1 MSVENAKLV
10 LENFINQ
17 MKDWEKK
24 WGNILEKNQDLI
36 FNEEGME
43 SRLNELVMIQN
54 EYLSDKALSL
64 KQDRRVTLTFGIP
77 PEYEQII
84 SKENIVNEKKIE
96 FYTKNNEG
104 KECRIYTLIYENNNW
119 KIDIMKIDSLD
130 WKCSRQV
137 F

>member
-24 WGNILEKNQDLI
+24 WGNILEKNPDLI

-64 KQDRRVTLTFGIP
+64 KQDRRITLTFGIP
-77 PEYEQII
+77 PEYEQVI
-84 SKENIVNEKKIE
+84 SKENIINERKIE

-104 KECRIYTLIYENNNW
+104 KESRIYTLIYENNNW

-130 WKCSRQV
+130 WKSSRQV

>member
-1 MSVENAKLV
+1 MCVKNAKLV

-24 WGNILEKNQDLI
+24 WGNVLEKNPDLI

-77 PEYEQII
+77 PEYEQLI
-84 SKENIVNEKKIE
+84 SKENVINEKKIE

-104 KECRIYTLIYENNNW
+104 KECRIYTLICENNNW

-130 WKCSRQV
+130 WKSSRQV

>member
-24 WGNILEKNQDLI
+24 WGNVLEKNPDLI

-77 PEYEQII
+77 PEYEQLI
-84 SKENIVNEKKIE
+84 SKENIINEKKIE

-130 WKCSRQV
+130 WKSSRQV

>member
-1 MSVENAKLV
+1 MSVENAKLI

-24 WGNILEKNQDLI
+24 WGNVLEKNPDLI

-77 PEYEQII
+77 PEYEQLI
-84 SKENIVNEKKIE
+84 SKENIINEKKIE

-130 WKCSRQV
+130 WKSSRQV

>member
-24 WGNILEKNQDLI
+24 WGNVLEKNPDLI

-64 KQDRRVTLTFGIP
+64 KQDRRITLTFGIP
-77 PEYEQII
+77 PEYEQLI
-84 SKENIVNEKKIE
+84 SKQNIINEKKIE

-104 KECRIYTLIYENNNW
+104 KECRIYILICENNNW

-130 WKCSRQV
+130 WKSSRQV

>member
-24 WGNILEKNQDLI
+24 WGNILEKNPDLI

-64 KQDRRVTLTFGIP
+64 KQDRRITLTFGIP
-77 PEYEQII
+77 PEYEQVI
-84 SKENIVNEKKIE
+84 SKENIINESKIE

-104 KECRIYTLIYENNNW
+104 KESRFYTLIYENNNW

-130 WKCSRQV
+130 WKSSRQV

>member
-24 WGNILEKNQDLI
+24 WGNVLEKNPDLI

-43 SRLNELVMIQN
+43 SRLNELVIIQN

-64 KQDRRVTLTFGIP
+64 KQDRRITLTFGIP
-77 PEYEQII
+77 PEYEQLI
-84 SKENIVNEKKIE
+84 SKENIINEKKIE

-104 KECRIYTLIYENNNW
+104 KECRIYTLICENNNW

-130 WKCSRQV
+130 WKSSRQV

>member
-24 WGNILEKNQDLI
+24 WGNVLEKNPDLI

-64 KQDRRVTLTFGIP
+64 KQDRRITLTFGIP
-77 PEYEQII
+77 PEYEQLI
-84 SKENIVNEKKIE
+84 SKENIINEKKIE

-130 WKCSRQV
+130 WKSSRQV

>member
-24 WGNILEKNQDLI
+24 WGNILEKNPDLI

-64 KQDRRVTLTFGIP
+64 KQDRRITLTFGIP
-77 PEYEQII
+77 PEYEQVI
-84 SKENIVNEKKIE
+84 SKENIINERKIE

-104 KECRIYTLIYENNNW
+104 KESRFYTLIYENNNW

-130 WKCSRQV
+130 WKSSRQV

>member
-24 WGNILEKNQDLI
+24 WGNILEKNPDLI

-43 SRLNELVMIQN
+43 CRLNELVMIQN

-64 KQDRRVTLTFGIP
+64 KQDRRITLTFGIP
-77 PEYEQII
+77 PEYEQVI
-84 SKENIVNEKKIE
+84 SKENIINERKIE

-104 KECRIYTLIYENNNW
+104 KESRFYTLIYENNNW
-119 KIDIMKIDSLD
+119 KIDIMKIGSLD
-130 WKCSRQV
+130 WKSSRQV

>member
-24 WGNILEKNQDLI
+24 WGNVLEKNPDLI

-77 PEYEQII
+77 PEYEQLI
-84 SKENIVNEKKIE
+84 SKENIINEKKIE

-130 WKCSRQV
+130 WKSSR
-137 F
+137 

>member
-24 WGNILEKNQDLI
+24 WGNVLEKNPDLI

-77 PEYEQII
+77 PEYEQFI
-84 SKENIVNEKKIE
+84 SKENIINEKKIE

-130 WKCSRQV
+130 WKSSRQV

>member
-24 WGNILEKNQDLI
+24 WGNILEKNPDLI

-77 PEYEQII
+77 PEYEQLI
-84 SKENIVNEKKIE
+84 SKENIINEKKIE

-104 KECRIYTLIYENNNW
+104 KECRIYTLICENNNW

-130 WKCSRQV
+130 WKSSRQV

>member
-1 MSVENAKLV
+1 MCVKNAKLV

-24 WGNILEKNQDLI
+24 WGNILEKNPELI

-43 SRLNELVMIQN
+43 SRFNELVMIQN

-64 KQDRRVTLTFGIP
+64 KQDRRITLTFGIP
-77 PEYEQII
+77 PEYEQVI
-84 SKENIVNEKKIE
+84 SKENIITEKRIE

-104 KECRIYTLIYENNNW
+104 KECRFYILIYENNNW

-130 WKCSRQV
+130 WKSSRQI

>member
-24 WGNILEKNQDLI
+24 WGNILEKNPDLI

-54 EYLSDKALSL
+54 EYLSDKALWL
-64 KQDRRVTLTFGIP
+64 KQDRRITLTFGIP
-77 PEYEQII
+77 PEYEQVI
-84 SKENIVNEKKIE
+84 SKENIINERKIE

-104 KECRIYTLIYENNNW
+104 KESRIYTLIYENNNW

-130 WKCSRQV
+130 WKSSRQV

>member
-24 WGNILEKNQDLI
+24 WGNVLEKNPELI
-36 FNEEGME
+36 FNEEGMK

-64 KQDRRVTLTFGIP
+64 KQDRRITLTFGIP
-77 PEYEQII
+77 PEYEQFI
-84 SKENIVNEKKIE
+84 SKENIINEKKIE

-130 WKCSRQV
+130 WKSSRQV

>member
-24 WGNILEKNQDLI
+24 WGNVLEKNPDLI

-77 PEYEQII
+77 PEYEQLI
-84 SKENIVNEKKIE
+84 SKENVINEKKIE

-104 KECRIYTLIYENNNW
+104 KECRIYTLICENNNW

-130 WKCSRQV
+130 WKSSRQV

>member
-24 WGNILEKNQDLI
+24 WGNVLERNPDLI

-64 KQDRRVTLTFGIP
+64 KQDRRITLTFGIP

-84 SKENIVNEKKIE
+84 SKENIINEKKIE

-104 KECRIYTLIYENNNW
+104 KECRIYTLICENNNW

-130 WKCSRQV
+130 WKSSRQV

>member
-24 WGNILEKNQDLI
+24 WGNILEKNPDLI

-64 KQDRRVTLTFGIP
+64 KQDRRITLTFGIP
-77 PEYEQII
+77 PEYEQVI
-84 SKENIVNEKKIE
+84 SKENIINEWKIE

-104 KECRIYTLIYENNNW
+104 KESRFYTLIYENNNW

-130 WKCSRQV
+130 WKSSRQV

>member
-24 WGNILEKNQDLI
+24 WGNILEKNPDLI

-64 KQDRRVTLTFGIP
+64 KQDRRITLTFGIP
-77 PEYEQII
+77 PEYEQVI
-84 SKENIVNEKKIE
+84 SKENIINEGKIE

-104 KECRIYTLIYENNNW
+104 KESRFYTLIYENNNW

-130 WKCSRQV
+130 WKSSRQV

>member
-24 WGNILEKNQDLI
+24 WGNVLEKNPDLI

-77 PEYEQII
+77 PEYEQLI
-84 SKENIVNEKKIE
+84 SKENIINEKKIE

-104 KECRIYTLIYENNNW
+104 KECR
-119 KIDIMKIDSLD
+119 
-130 WKCSRQV
+130 
-137 F
+137 

>member
-24 WGNILEKNQDLI
+24 WGNILEKNPDLI

-64 KQDRRVTLTFGIP
+64 KQDRRITLTFSIP
-77 PEYEQII
+77 PEYEQVI
-84 SKENIVNEKKIE
+84 SKENIINERKIE

-104 KECRIYTLIYENNNW
+104 KESRFYTLIYENNNW

-130 WKCSRQV
+130 WKSSRQV

>member
-10 LENFINQ
+10 LENFINK

-24 WGNILEKNQDLI
+24 WGDVLEKNPDLI
-36 FNEEGME
+36 FNEAGME

-64 KQDRRVTLTFGIP
+64 KQDRRITLTFGIP
-77 PEYEQII
+77 PEYEQLI
-84 SKENIVNEKKIE
+84 SKENIINEKKIE

-104 KECRIYTLIYENNNW
+104 KECRIYTLICENSNW

-130 WKCSRQV
+130 WKSSRQV

>member
-24 WGNILEKNQDLI
+24 WGNILEKNPDLI
-36 FNEEGME
+36 FNEEGVE

-64 KQDRRVTLTFGIP
+64 KQDRRITLTFGIP
-77 PEYEQII
+77 PEYEQVI
-84 SKENIVNEKKIE
+84 SKENIINERKIE

-104 KECRIYTLIYENNNW
+104 KESRFYTLIYENNNW

-130 WKCSRQV
+130 WKSSRQV

>member
-24 WGNILEKNQDLI
+24 WGNVLEKNPDLI

-64 KQDRRVTLTFGIP
+64 KQDRRITLTFGIP
-77 PEYEQII
+77 PEYEQLI
-84 SKENIVNEKKIE
+84 SKENIINEKKIE

-104 KECRIYTLIYENNNW
+104 KECRIYTLICENNNW

-130 WKCSRQV
+130 WKSSRQV

>member
-24 WGNILEKNQDLI
+24 WGNILEKNPDLI

-64 KQDRRVTLTFGIP
+64 KQDRRITLTFGIP
-77 PEYEQII
+77 PEYEQVI
-84 SKENIVNEKKIE
+84 SKENIINERKIE

-104 KECRIYTLIYENNNW
+104 KESRFYTLIYENNNW
-119 KIDIMKIDSLD
+119 KIDIMKIDLLD
-130 WKCSRQV
+130 WKSSRQV

>member
-1 MSVENAKLV
+1 MSLENAKLV

-24 WGNILEKNQDLI
+24 WGNILEKNPDLI

-43 SRLNELVMIQN
+43 CRLNELVMIQN

-64 KQDRRVTLTFGIP
+64 KQDRRITLTFGIP
-77 PEYEQII
+77 PEYEQVI
-84 SKENIVNEKKIE
+84 SKENIINERKIE

-104 KECRIYTLIYENNNW
+104 KESRFYTLIYENNNW
-119 KIDIMKIDSLD
+119 KIDIMKIGSLD
-130 WKCSRQV
+130 WKSSRQV

>member
-24 WGNILEKNQDLI
+24 WGDVLEKNPDLI

-77 PEYEQII
+77 PEYEQLI
-84 SKENIVNEKKIE
+84 SKENIINEKKIE

-130 WKCSRQV
+130 WKSSRQV

>member
-1 MSVENAKLV
+1 MSVENPKLV

-24 WGNILEKNQDLI
+24 WGNILEKNPDLI

-64 KQDRRVTLTFGIP
+64 KQDRRATLTFGIP

-84 SKENIVNEKKIE
+84 SKENIINEKKIE

-104 KECRIYTLIYENNNW
+104 KECRIYILIYENNNW

-130 WKCSRQV
+130 WKYSRQV

>member
-24 WGNILEKNQDLI
+24 WGNVLERNPDLI

-64 KQDRRVTLTFGIP
+64 KQDRRITLTFGIP
-77 PEYEQII
+77 PEYEQLI
-84 SKENIVNEKKIE
+84 SKENIINEKKIE

-104 KECRIYTLIYENNNW
+104 KECRIYTLICENNNW
-119 KIDIMKIDSLD
+119 KIDIMKVDSLD
-130 WKCSRQV
+130 WKSSRQV

>member
-84 SKENIVNEKKIE
+84 SKENIINEKKIE

>member
-17 MKDWEKK
+17 MKGWEEK
-24 WGNILEKNQDLI
+24 WGNVLEKNPDLI

-43 SRLNELVMIQN
+43 SRLSELVMIQN

-77 PEYEQII
+77 PEYEQLI
-84 SKENIVNEKKIE
+84 SKENIINEKKIE

-130 WKCSRQV
+130 WKSSRQV

>member
-10 LENFINQ
+10 LENFINK

-24 WGNILEKNQDLI
+24 WGGVLEKNPDLI

-77 PEYEQII
+77 PEYEQLI
-84 SKENIVNEKKIE
+84 SKENIINEKKIE

-104 KECRIYTLIYENNNW
+104 KECRIYTLICENNNW
-119 KIDIMKIDSLD
+119 KVDIMKIDSLD
-130 WKCSRQV
+130 WKSSRQV

>member
-24 WGNILEKNQDLI
+24 WGNILEKNPDLI

-84 SKENIVNEKKIE
+84 SKENIINEKKIE

-104 KECRIYTLIYENNNW
+104 KECRIYTLICENNNW

-130 WKCSRQV
+130 WKSSRQV

>member
-24 WGNILEKNQDLI
+24 WGNVLEKNPDLI

-64 KQDRRVTLTFGIP
+64 KQDRRITLTFGIP
-77 PEYEQII
+77 PEYEQLI
-84 SKENIVNEKKIE
+84 SKENIINEKKIE

-104 KECRIYTLIYENNNW
+104 KKCRIYTLICENNNW

-130 WKCSRQV
+130 WKSSRQV

>member
-24 WGNILEKNQDLI
+24 WGNILEKNPDLI

-64 KQDRRVTLTFGIP
+64 KQDRRITLTFGIP
-77 PEYEQII
+77 PEYEQVI
-84 SKENIVNEKKIE
+84 SKENIINERKIE

-104 KECRIYTLIYENNNW
+104 KESRFYTLIYENNNW
-119 KIDIMKIDSLD
+119 KIDI
-130 WKCSRQV
+130 
-137 F
+137 

>member
-24 WGNILEKNQDLI
+24 WGNILEKNPDLI

-64 KQDRRVTLTFGIP
+64 KQDRRITLTFGIP
-77 PEYEQII
+77 PEYEQVI
-84 SKENIVNEKKIE
+84 SKENIINEREIE

-104 KECRIYTLIYENNNW
+104 KESRFYTLIYENNNW

-130 WKCSRQV
+130 WKSSRQV

>member
-24 WGNILEKNQDLI
+24 WGNVLEKNPDLI

-77 PEYEQII
+77 PEYEQLI
-84 SKENIVNEKKIE
+84 SKENIINEKKIE

-119 KIDIMKIDSLD
+119 KIDIMK
-130 WKCSRQV
+130 
-137 F
+137 